1 MAKYID
7 ADFLINEIEK
17 YNNEN
22 WDNLTWS
29 SHMVASFL
37 RGSPRVDAV
46 EVVRCKDCIFYGKDK
61 KGCCSYYYYTESG
74 AQPIYM
80 KQCDFCSYGER
91 KER

>member
-37 RGSPRVDAV
+37 REAPKVDAV
-46 EVVRCKDCIFYGKDK
+46 EIVRCKDCVFYKSM
-61 KGCCSYYYYTESG
+61 GCAMQG
-74 AQPIYM
+74 FYM
-80 KQCDFCSYGER
+80 HDASENREQDFCSYGER